1 MDFDLPH
8 HHDDPEKLAQLARC
22 LQKTEDFQRVS
33 DVFRQLSDPTRIRV
47 FWLLCHC
54 EECVLDISAILSMS
68 SPAVSHHLRQLRES
82 GLILSRRRGKE
93 VYYRAASSEQAALLH
108 HMIERTMTISCPKD
122 EPISAAPHL
131 PALDAQQAAPG
142 DYPAEH
148 LATIRQVHDL
158 LTEDLSQRL
167 TIDDL
172 SARFLMNPTTMKTLF
187 RAVYGNS
194 IAAHVREHRME
205 SAASQLRETD
215 EPIAE
220 VARRVGYES
229 QSRFSAEFKR
239 QFGLLP
245 TEYRRRYRAV

>member
-1 MDFDLPH
+1 MLAVGRALMAKPKILMLDEPSLGLAPLIISDIFHLFD
-8 HHDDPEKLAQLARC
+8 
-22 LQKTEDFQRVS
+22 
-33 DVFRQLSDPTRIRV
+33 RIRSMGV
-47 FWLLCHC
+47 TI
-54 EECVLDISAILSMS
+54 VLVEQNARMALKFSDRGYVI
-68 SPAVSHHLRQLRES
+68 ES
-82 GLILSRRRGKE
+82 G
-93 VYYRAASSEQAALLH
+93 
-108 HMIERTMTISCPKD
+108 
-122 EPISAAPHL
+122 
-131 PALDAQQAAPG
+131 PG
-142 DYPAEH
+142 DYPAEQ

-167 TIDDL
+167 TIDEL

>member
-1 MDFDLPH
+1 
-8 HHDDPEKLAQLARC
+8 
-22 LQKTEDFQRVS
+22 
-33 DVFRQLSDPTRIRV
+33 
-47 FWLLCHC
+47 
-54 EECVLDISAILSMS
+54 
-68 SPAVSHHLRQLRES
+68 
-82 GLILSRRRGKE
+82 
-93 VYYRAASSEQAALLH
+93 
-108 HMIERTMTISCPKD
+108 
-122 EPISAAPHL
+122 
-131 PALDAQQAAPG
+131 
-142 DYPAEH
+142 
-148 LATIRQVHDL
+148 
-158 LTEDLSQRL
+158 
-167 TIDDL
+167 
-172 SARFLMNPTTMKTLF
+172 MKTLF